1 MPPRSCNNRSGGY
14 RSGMLRIY
22 HREYAGRP
30 IRALWTLEEIGAPYE
45 LMLMDWKE
53 GSGEQHRTRHPL
65 GRVPVLQDDEGFVF
79 ESTAI
84 CLHLADLH
92 PQAGLLPSLG
102 THERALAYQW
112 SCFAPAELE
121 PPLIEAAIFR
131 ESDPDRAAKARGR
144 FVAAADAVAQALQGS
159 EYLVGERFGV
169 ADVLVATALSI
180 PERAGFPEDV
190 SQDLKAYVARLRER
204 PAYQRA
210 KEREAAATAVH

>member
-1 MPPRSCNNRSGGY
+1 MGW
-14 RSGMLRIY
+14 
-22 HREYAGRP
+22 E
-30 IRALWTLEEIGAPYE
+30 
-45 LMLMDWKE
+45 E
-53 GSGEQHRTRHPL
+53 GSGEEHRTRHPL
-65 GRVPVLQDDEGFVF
+65 GRVPVLEDDDGYVF

-84 CLHLADLH
+84 CLHLADLY
-92 PQAGLLPSLG
+92 PQAELLPPPG

-144 FVAAADAVAQALQGS
+144 FVAAARALTDALADS
-159 EYLVGERFGV
+159 EYLVGGRFGV
-169 ADVLVATALSI
+169 ADILAVTALSI

-190 SQDLKAYVARLRER
+190 SQDLKTYVARLKER

-210 KEREAAATAVH
+210 KERQAGATSTLRA